1 MATVVSIDGKVVA
14 PEQATVNVFDHGFL
28 FGDSVYEVVRTRRG
42 RPVTL
47 DEHLARLEGSADRI
61 YMKLPWSRADFAARI
76 DEALRAGGNPESY
89 VRIVV
94 TRGVGEISLLPDS
107 CKSPSLILIVKPLP
121 VPPPSVARDG
131 LRVSLA
137 GRPRNDRRA
146 LDPSAK
152 TGNYLNNLLALVEAH
167 RAGNDDAVL
176 LNPAGMLAEATT
188 SNLFLVKGGRVRTP
202 SLACGILA
210 GITRDLL
217 VREMGRGGLPV
228 EEGEFPAAALR
239 GADEAFLTSTIR
251 GVAPVTRVDGEPVG
265 DGRPGPVTGRVAALY
280 EEALDRLAA
289 TGTPTPGP
297 SA

>member
-1 MATVVSIDGKVVA
+1 MATIVSIDGRLLP

-47 DEHLARLEGSADRI
+47 DEHLARLEGSAERI
-61 YMKLPWSRADFAARI
+61 YMTLPWDRASFAARI

-121 VPPPSVARDG
+121 VPPPAVARDG

-217 VREMGRGGLPV
+217 VREMGRGGLAV
-228 EEGEFPAAALR
+228 EEGEFPAAALL

-280 EEALDRLAA
+280 EAALDRLAA
-289 TGTPTPGP
+289 
-297 SA
+297 S

>member
-1 MATVVSIDGKVVA
+1 MSTVVSIDGKVLA

-42 RPVTL
+42 APVTM
-47 DEHLARLEGSADRI
+47 DEHLARLEGSAERI
-61 YMKLPWSRADFAARI
+61 YLRMPWGRAAIAARVE
-76 DEALRAGGNPESY
+76 EALKAAGNAESY

-107 CKSPSLILIVKPLP
+107 CRSPSLILIVKPLP
-121 VPPPSVARDG
+121 VPAPSVARDG
-131 LRVSLA
+131 LKVALA

-167 RAGNDDAVL
+167 RAGCDDAVL
-176 LNPAGMLAEATT
+176 LNPSGLLAEATT

-202 SLACGILA
+202 ALSCGILA

-217 VREMGRGGLPV
+217 VREMARTGLPV
-228 EEGEFPAAALR
+228 EEGEYPAADLAA
-239 GADEAFLTSTIR
+239 ADEAFLTSTIR
-251 GVAPVTRVDGEPVG
+251 GVAPVTSVDGKPVG
-265 DGRPGPVTGRVAALY
+265 SGKPGPVAARVAALY

-289 TGTPTPGP
+289 TARPVPAP